1 MITQHDCS
9 TELRKADLQ
18 VTPARLATLQLFEK
32 HDESIDAQHLLEHLQ
47 TQLGI
52 DRVTVF
58 RILNAFVAK
67 GLISKLEFGE
77 GKARYELSSKDH
89 YHVVCPVCRKVIDE
103 KEDTTLHTLL
113 EERAKKYGYS
123 SHELKF
129 SKLCEQCAGKEKN

>member
-1 MITQHDCS
+1 M
-9 TELRKADLQ
+9 ELKQADLQ
-18 VTPARLATLQLFEK
+18 VTPARIAMLKLFEK
-32 HDESIDAQHLLEHLQ
+32 HDESIDAQHLIEHLQ
-47 TQLGI
+47 IDLGI

-89 YHVVCPVCRKVIDE
+89 YHVVCPLCRKVVDE
-103 KEDTTLHTLL
+103 KEDSTLHSLL

-123 SHELKF
+123 AHELKF
-129 SKLCEQCAGKEKN
+129 TKLCEDCKK

>member
-1 MITQHDCS
+1 MQHDCR
-9 TELRKADLQ
+9 TELKQADLQ

-32 HDESIDAQHLLEHLQ
+32 HEESIDAQHLLEHLQ

-58 RILNAFVAK
+58 RILNAFVTH
-67 GLISKLEFGE
+67 GLITKLEFGE

-89 YHVVCPVCRKVIDE
+89 YHVVCPVCRKVVDK
-103 KEDTTLHTLL
+103 KEDPTLHSLL

-123 SHELKF
+123 AHELKF
-129 SKLCEQCAGKEKN
+129 TKVCESCERKEKN